1 MNPIS
6 VISKAT
12 GATTSVNTSSISL
25 NGSSVI
31 VLHAQKED
39 IAALTRVDNNLVITL
54 HSGEKI
60 TIANFF
66 VADEKG
72 TSQLVLEDSQGALWW
87 LEEPSTGIHFE
98 PISSVDELIAGAET
112 SDHMGGAVWPW
123 VLGGLAAVGGAIAL
137 GSSGGGGGGGGSDN
151 DSGSA
156 TPPNNDE
163 ETKDTT
169 PPGAPGNLVISVDGK
184 TVSGT
189 AEPGSSVTV
198 RDADGNVIGTGTTGD
213 DGQFTIDLNT
223 PQTNGETLTANATDA
238 AGNTGPS
245 ANVTAPDS
253 TPPLAPVITSIVDGV
268 SPVTGTVANAQST
281 NDSRPTLNGTGEAG
295 ATITIYDGNAAIGS
309 TTVAADGSWSFRP
322 NGPLPEGSHTFT
334 VTATDPAGNTGVA
347 SSAVTIVVD
356 TVLPTISNLNVS
368 NDGTTVTGES
378 EPHAI
383 VTVKDA
389 GGNVIGSAT
398 ANESGSFSITL
409 TSTRSAGETLALSAV
424 DPAGNLSLPTVALVP
439 SAQQIATPTI
449 TAIVDNALPATGPI
463 ADGQAINDTA
473 PTLSGRAEAGAIV
486 TIYDGE
492 DNPIGSTT
500 ADDSGDWH
508 FTPDEPLGEGEHALT
523 AIATDA
529 EGNESLTST
538 PFNLT
543 VDTVAPDAPTITDAV
558 GGATTSD
565 TTPTLNGKA
574 EAGAVVTIYDGED
587 NPIGST
593 TADDSGD
600 WHFTPD
606 EPLDE
611 GDHTLTATATD
622 AAGNESPASTTF
634 DLTVDTLAP
643 DAPTIT
649 DAVGGATTSDTTPT
663 INGKAEAGAVVTI
676 FDGEDN
682 PIGSTTADNN
692 GDWHFTPDEPLGEGD
707 HSLTATATDA
717 AGNESPASTTFDLTV
732 DTLAPDAPTITDAVG
747 GATTSDTT
755 PTING
760 KAEAGAVVT
769 VYDGEDNPIGSTTA
783 DDSGDWHFTPD
794 EPLDEGDH
802 TLTAT
807 ATDAAGNESPA
818 STTFDLTVDTL
829 APDAPTITDAV
840 GGATTSDTTPTING
854 KAEAGAVVTIFDGED
869 NPLGST
875 TADDSGDW
883 HFTPDEPLDEGDH
896 TLTAIATDAAG
907 NESPASTTF
916 DLTVDTLA
924 PDAPTITDAVGGAT
938 TSDTTPTIN
947 GKAEAGAVVTI
958 FDGEDNPLG
967 STTADDSGDWHFTP
981 DEPLDEG
988 DHTLTATA
996 TDAAGNESPA
1006 STTFDLTVDTLAPDA
1021 PTITDAVGGATT
1033 SDTTPT
1039 LNGKAEAGAV
1049 VTIFD
1054 GEDNPIGSTTAD
1066 DNGDWHFTPD
1076 EPLGEGDHTLTA
1088 IATDTAGNES
1098 PTSIAF
1104 DLTVDTVAPDAPT
1117 ITDTVGGSTISDT
1130 TPTISGKA
1138 EAGAVVTIFDGEDN
1152 PIGSTTAD
1160 DSGDWHFTLDEPLGE
1175 GGHSLTATA
1184 TDAAGNESSAS
1195 NAVAFTVDSIAP
1207 DAPVI
1212 TEINDAIGIF
1222 TGPLEDG
1229 QSTDDPRPVVSGT
1242 AEAGSTITIYVND
1255 ISQGTVTADEF
1266 GAWSW
1271 QPELGAPL
1279 KEGENRLNFTATDAV
1294 GNVGDRSETT
1304 TIILDTTPPSEP
1316 SDLQVSD
1323 NGTTLTGTAD
1333 PGSTIVVRDAGG
1345 NPLGSGLVGEGGSF
1359 SVTIAPAQTNGET
1372 LVVLARDDAGNFSDN
1387 INITAPTTGLPD
1399 VPEITDIIDSVGI
1412 HTGNLNDG
1420 QSTDDRLP
1428 EIRGK
1433 GEAGSTVTLYDNDEI
1448 LDTVLVNGEGEWTIV
1463 LTDEL
1468 LDGPHAFTVSATN
1481 VNGTGGT
1488 SAPITIV
1495 VDTVAPD
1502 APTITDA
1509 VGGATTSDTTP
1520 TINGKAEAGAVVT
1533 VYDGEDNPIGSTT
1546 ADDSGDWHF
1555 TPDEPLDEGDHTL
1568 TATATDAA
1576 GNESPASTTFDLT
1589 VDTLAP
1595 DAPTITDA
1603 VGGATTSDTTPTING
1618 KAEAGAVVTI
1628 YDGEDNPIGSTTADD
1643 NGDWHFTPD
1652 EPLDE
1657 GDHTLTAIATDAAGN
1672 NSPTSTAFDLTVDTL
1687 APDAPTITDAV
1698 GGATTSDTTPT
1709 INGKAEA
1716 GAVVTIFDGE
1726 DNPIGSTTAD
1736 DNGDWHFTP
1745 DEPLGEGEHELTAIA
1760 TDAAGNNS
1768 PTSTAFDLTVDTLA
1782 PDAPTIT
1789 DAVGGATTSD
1799 TTPTINGKAEA
1810 GSVVT
1815 IYDGEDN
1822 PLGSTTADDSGD
1834 WHFTPDEPLGEGE
1847 HELTAVATDAAGN
1860 ESPAS
1865 TTFELTV
1872 DTVAPAAP
1880 IITSIVDNLS
1890 PTTGPIV
1897 AGVATNDPAPTLNGR
1912 AEAGA
1917 IVTIFDGEDNPIGS
1931 TTADDNGD
1939 WHFTPDE
1946 PLGEGDHE
1954 LTAVATDAAGNVGGA
1969 SPFVA
1974 ITIDTTA
1981 PDAPTGLSVSP
1992 SGTRVTGSAEPGSTV
2007 TITDADGTVLGS
2019 ATADG
2024 TGSFTAT
2031 ITPAQTNG
2039 ESLLAFAQDK
2049 AGNVGEAAGF
2059 SASTTGLPDVPTIET
2074 VTDNVS
2080 PITGP
2085 LENGQSTN
2093 ETLPLLSGKAQAG
2106 ATVTVYD
2113 KGAEIGT
2120 TTADDDGVWNFTPTV
2135 PLTEGQHV
2143 FTATSTNASGT
2154 GGFSEPRSIVVDTI
2168 APDAP
2173 HRNHQRRRQY
2183 D

>member
-732 DTLAPDAPTITDAVG
+732 DTLAPDA
-747 GATTSDTT
+747 
-755 PTING
+755 
-760 KAEAGAVVT
+760 
-769 VYDGEDNPIGSTTA
+769 
-783 DDSGDWHFTPD
+783 
-794 EPLDEGDH
+794 
-802 TLTAT
+802 
-807 ATDAAGNESPA
+807 
-818 STTFDLTVDTL
+818 
-829 APDAPTITDAV
+829 
-840 GGATTSDTTPTING
+840 
-854 KAEAGAVVTIFDGED
+854 
-869 NPLGST
+869 
-875 TADDSGDW
+875 
-883 HFTPDEPLDEGDH
+883 
-896 TLTAIATDAAG
+896 
-907 NESPASTTF
+907 
-916 DLTVDTLA
+916 
-924 PDAPTITDAVGGAT
+924 
-938 TSDTTPTIN
+938 
-947 GKAEAGAVVTI
+947 
-958 FDGEDNPLG
+958 
-967 STTADDSGDWHFTP
+967 
-981 DEPLDEG
+981 
-988 DHTLTATA
+988 
-996 TDAAGNESPA
+996 
-1006 STTFDLTVDTLAPDA
+1006 
-1021 PTITDAVGGATT
+1021 
-1033 SDTTPT
+1033 
-1039 LNGKAEAGAV
+1039 
-1049 VTIFD
+1049 
-1054 GEDNPIGSTTAD
+1054 
-1066 DNGDWHFTPD
+1066 
-1076 EPLGEGDHTLTA
+1076 
-1088 IATDTAGNES
+1088 
-1098 PTSIAF
+1098 
-1104 DLTVDTVAPDAPT
+1104 
-1117 ITDTVGGSTISDT
+1117 
-1130 TPTISGKA
+1130 
-1138 EAGAVVTIFDGEDN
+1138 
-1152 PIGSTTAD
+1152 
-1160 DSGDWHFTLDEPLGE
+1160 
-1175 GGHSLTATA
+1175 
-1184 TDAAGNESSAS
+1184 
-1195 NAVAFTVDSIAP
+1195 
-1207 DAPVI
+1207 
-1212 TEINDAIGIF
+1212 
-1222 TGPLEDG
+1222 
-1229 QSTDDPRPVVSGT
+1229 
-1242 AEAGSTITIYVND
+1242 
-1255 ISQGTVTADEF
+1255 
-1266 GAWSW
+1266 
-1271 QPELGAPL
+1271 
-1279 KEGENRLNFTATDAV
+1279 
-1294 GNVGDRSETT
+1294 
-1304 TIILDTTPPSEP
+1304 
-1316 SDLQVSD
+1316 
-1323 NGTTLTGTAD
+1323 
-1333 PGSTIVVRDAGG
+1333 
-1345 NPLGSGLVGEGGSF
+1345 
-1359 SVTIAPAQTNGET
+1359 
-1372 LVVLARDDAGNFSDN
+1372 
-1387 INITAPTTGLPD
+1387 
-1399 VPEITDIIDSVGI
+1399 
-1412 HTGNLNDG
+1412 
-1420 QSTDDRLP
+1420 
-1428 EIRGK
+1428 
-1433 GEAGSTVTLYDNDEI
+1433 
-1448 LDTVLVNGEGEWTIV
+1448 
-1463 LTDEL
+1463 
-1468 LDGPHAFTVSATN
+1468 
-1481 VNGTGGT
+1481 
-1488 SAPITIV
+1488 
-1495 VDTVAPD
+1495 
-1502 APTITDA
+1502 
-1509 VGGATTSDTTP
+1509 
-1520 TINGKAEAGAVVT
+1520 
-1533 VYDGEDNPIGSTT
+1533 
-1546 ADDSGDWHF
+1546 
-1555 TPDEPLDEGDHTL
+1555 
-1568 TATATDAA
+1568 
-1576 GNESPASTTFDLT
+1576 
-1589 VDTLAP
+1589 
-1595 DAPTITDA
+1595 
-1603 VGGATTSDTTPTING
+1603 
-1618 KAEAGAVVTI
+1618 
-1628 YDGEDNPIGSTTADD
+1628 
-1643 NGDWHFTPD
+1643 
-1652 EPLDE
+1652 
-1657 GDHTLTAIATDAAGN
+1657 
-1672 NSPTSTAFDLTVDTL
+1672 
-1687 APDAPTITDAV
+1687 
-1698 GGATTSDTTPT
+1698 
-1709 INGKAEA
+1709 
-1716 GAVVTIFDGE
+1716 
-1726 DNPIGSTTAD
+1726 
-1736 DNGDWHFTP
+1736 
-1745 DEPLGEGEHELTAIA
+1745 
-1760 TDAAGNNS
+1760 
-1768 PTSTAFDLTVDTLA
+1768 
-1782 PDAPTIT
+1782 
-1789 DAVGGATTSD
+1789 
-1799 TTPTINGKAEA
+1799 
-1810 GSVVT
+1810 
-1815 IYDGEDN
+1815 
-1822 PLGSTTADDSGD
+1822 
-1834 WHFTPDEPLGEGE
+1834 
-1847 HELTAVATDAAGN
+1847 
-1860 ESPAS
+1860 
-1865 TTFELTV
+1865 
-1872 DTVAPAAP
+1872 
-1880 IITSIVDNLS
+1880 
-1890 PTTGPIV
+1890 
-1897 AGVATNDPAPTLNGR
+1897 
-1912 AEAGA
+1912 
-1917 IVTIFDGEDNPIGS
+1917 
-1931 TTADDNGD
+1931 
-1939 WHFTPDE
+1939 
-1946 PLGEGDHE
+1946 
-1954 LTAVATDAAGNVGGA
+1954 
-1969 SPFVA
+1969 
-1974 ITIDTTA
+1974 
-1981 PDAPTGLSVSP
+1981 
-1992 SGTRVTGSAEPGSTV
+1992 
-2007 TITDADGTVLGS
+2007 
-2019 ATADG
+2019 
-2024 TGSFTAT
+2024 
-2031 ITPAQTNG
+2031 
-2039 ESLLAFAQDK
+2039 
-2049 AGNVGEAAGF
+2049 
-2059 SASTTGLPDVPTIET
+2059 
-2074 VTDNVS
+2074 
-2080 PITGP
+2080 
-2085 LENGQSTN
+2085 
-2093 ETLPLLSGKAQAG
+2093 
-2106 ATVTVYD
+2106 
-2113 KGAEIGT
+2113 
-2120 TTADDDGVWNFTPTV
+2120 
-2135 PLTEGQHV
+2135 
-2143 FTATSTNASGT
+2143 
-2154 GGFSEPRSIVVDTI
+2154 
-2168 APDAP
+2168 
-2173 HRNHQRRRQY
+2173 
-2183 D
+2183 